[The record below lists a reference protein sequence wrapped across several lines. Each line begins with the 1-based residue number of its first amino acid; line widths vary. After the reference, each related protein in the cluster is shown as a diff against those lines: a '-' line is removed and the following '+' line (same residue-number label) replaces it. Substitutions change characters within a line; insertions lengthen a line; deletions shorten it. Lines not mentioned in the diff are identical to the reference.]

1 MVKNFAVYNT
11 NSNSV
16 NVLYKTFYYDLD
28 QFINGDYSPVNVYI
42 DNFTDL
48 ISLYSTPDRTDIPT
62 STLGWN
68 NKTIV
73 NPLDNSKRTS
83 LESISI
89 SLPDNKIAFF
99 GGSYTSS
106 NSGFYEVGNP
116 AVYVLKE
123 NGGVKTLFSKLK
135 ISVIGPSL
143 RKVNLYTPMKAS

>member
-28 QFINGDYSPVNVYI
+28 QFINGDYSPVNAYI

-73 NPLDNSKRTS
+73 NPLDNSKKNIFR
-83 LESISI
+83 
-89 SLPDNKIAFF
+89 
-99 GGSYTSS
+99 
-106 NSGFYEVGNP
+106 
-116 AVYVLKE
+116 
-123 NGGVKTLFSKLK
+123 
-135 ISVIGPSL
+135 
-143 RKVNLYTPMKAS
+143 VN